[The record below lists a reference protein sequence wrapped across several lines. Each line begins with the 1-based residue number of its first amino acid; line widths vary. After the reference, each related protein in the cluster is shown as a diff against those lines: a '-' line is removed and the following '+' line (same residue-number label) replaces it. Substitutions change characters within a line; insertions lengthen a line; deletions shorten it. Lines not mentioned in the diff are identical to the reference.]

1 MNAIIKA
8 EKINNNTILLVE
20 PMEATKEWEDWDM
33 ECNRIDLEC
42 SKFNNLQIAREDKI
56 EAAMKLLD
64 KLVDLGYDGFGSEV
78 WKWIMAL
85 PKPEELKNSEKLY
98 PLEPK

>member
-64 KLVDLGYDGFGSEV
+64 KLVDLEIGRAHV
-78 WKWIMAL
+78 
-85 PKPEELKNSEKLY
+85 
-98 PLEPK
+98 

>member
-78 WKWIMAL
+78 WNWIMAL

-98 PLEPK
+98 PKEPK